1 MFKPEVI
8 EDIRKIAAEF
18 GLEPAALLAIAE
30 IESGGH
36 AFAAVEG
43 RREPLIRFEGHYF
56 DRRLSD
62 ENRARARRLGLS
74 SPAAGG
80 IANPASQAA
89 RWRML
94 DRAMAIDRKAACEST
109 SWGLGQVMGAHW
121 AWLGYASVDALVTEA
136 RASAAGQ
143 ARLMAR
149 YIVKAGLS
157 DALSRRDWAAFAR
170 GYNGPGYRANRYDSK
185 LASAFA
191 RHGQGMG
198 SAAGGKPAS
207 ARPAGTGLQRG
218 DRGAAVADLQTALSA
233 AGYPVAVDGAYGPLT
248 ADAVGRYQR
257 DHGLAQNGIAGQRT
271 LDSLR
276 TSLSLWQR
284 LRRLWAAIAAYFPDK
299 GGGTA

>member
-1 MFKPEVI
+1 MFNPEII
-8 EDIRKIAAEF
+8 EDIRKTAAEF

-30 IESGGH
+30 IESGGQ

-56 DRRLSD
+56 DRRLSA
-62 ENRARARRLGLS
+62 ENRARARKLGLS

-89 RWRML
+89 RWRTL

-121 AWLGYASVDALVTEA
+121 AWLGYASVDALVREA

-149 YIVKAGLS
+149 YIEKAGLA
-157 DALSRRDWAAFAR
+157 DALRRRDWAAFAR
-170 GYNGPGYRANRYDSK
+170 GYNGPGYRANRYDAK

-191 RHGQGMG
+191 RHGQSMG
-198 SAAGGKPAS
+198 NAAV
-207 ARPAGTGLQRG
+207 RPAGTGLQRG
-218 DRGAAVADLQTALSA
+218 DRGAAVADLQAALSA

-248 ADAVGRYQR
+248 ADAVERYQR
-257 DHGLAQNGIAGQRT
+257 DNGLPPNGDAGKLT

-276 TSLSLWQR
+276 TSLSLWRR
-284 LRRLWAAIAAYFPDK
+284 LRRFWAAIAAYFPDR